1 MKCAL
6 VGTPRVFSVRMKA
19 SPRPK
24 YIKLWAV
31 DSFDNVL
38 VEASEAAIYNVLPGQ
53 MGYSSTLSDRRD
65 VTRVDCRVEDV
76 AYLVPLTD
84 AERFALTCV

>member
-1 MKCAL
+1 
-6 VGTPRVFSVRMKA
+6 MKA

-24 YIKLWAV
+24 SIKLWAV

-76 AYLVPLTD
+76 VYLAYQGRPPGSAGEAATV
-84 AERFALTCV
+84 